1 MKTVLQ
7 LEGLDCAA
15 CAGELEEEIAAI
27 EGVKACS
34 VTFMTQKLEVEYDG
48 EETLS
53 KVKDVANHFEEVR
66 VVEEEGKENKKGT
79 VIKIQNLDCAACA
92 AELQEQLEK
101 IPDIRSVSVDFIGQS
116 IYVEGDE
123 TVLKKVIK
131 TANHFEE
138 VKVVNED
145 SVIPK
150 KESHKK
156 EWLQLGISFM
166 LFVAALL
173 CEKLWAKTGTDVGAI
188 FSYVLYGLAYLAVG
202 YPVLIS
208 TAKNISKGKIFDENF
223 LMTAASI
230 GAFALLQLS
239 EAVEV
244 MWLYQLG
251 ELLQS
256 IAVGASRRSI
266 TSLMDLRSESAN
278 LLKDGKQIVVKPE
291 ELKIGDLIL
300 VKAGEKIPVDGVIV
314 EGATSL
320 DTKSLTGES
329 ALRDVAVGS
338 EVLSGCINAG
348 GNITVKTSREYTD
361 SAVAKILDLVEN
373 SASKKAKPEKFIT
386 KFAKYYTPIV
396 CAVAVLIAVFV
407 PLISG
412 WVTGN
417 YTWTEWITKALNL
430 LVISCPCALIISIP
444 LTYFGGIGCAAKHG
458 ILVKGATYL
467 DEVAKATIAAFD
479 KTGTL
484 TEGNFNIVNV
494 VGKEQT
500 LPVAAALEKGSSH
513 PLARPFDEVNTPFT
527 ATEIKEIAGRGVQA
541 SIDGKQALAGNAKLL
556 QENNVSFER
565 AESLSTVIY
574 VAWGGEYLGYIEI
587 DDRVKADAKEA
598 LAALKAAGV
607 QTCAMVTGDN
617 PARAEQISAEI
628 GELDK
633 VYAGLLPDEKLQTI
647 EDLKGQGKVLYV
659 GDGINDAPVM
669 TVADC
674 SFSMGKIGSG
684 AAIEA
689 SDIVVVSDNLSALP
703 LAVRIAKKT
712 RVIVTENL
720 IFSLAAKF
728 ALMVLSLT
736 CGLPLSIAVLG
747 DVGVMLLAVVNSLR
761 MRMKMK

>member
-1 MKTVLQ
+1 VL
-7 LEGLDCAA
+7 
-15 CAGELEEEIAAI
+15 
-27 EGVKACS
+27 
-34 VTFMTQKLEVEYDG
+34 
-48 EETLS
+48 
-53 KVKDVANHFEEVR
+53 
-66 VVEEEGKENKKGT
+66 
-79 VIKIQNLDCAACA
+79 
-92 AELQEQLEK
+92 
-101 IPDIRSVSVDFIGQS
+101 FI
-116 IYVEGDE
+116 
-123 TVLKKVIK
+123 
-131 TANHFEE
+131 
-138 VKVVNED
+138 
-145 SVIPK
+145 
-150 KESHKK
+150 
-156 EWLQLGISFM
+156 
-166 LFVAALL
+166 AALL
-173 CEKLWAKTGTDVGAI
+173 CEKLWAKTSTDVGAI
-188 FSYVLYGLAYLAVG
+188 FSYVFFGLAYLTVG

-208 TAKNISKGKIFDENF
+208 TVKNISKGKIFDENF

-256 IAVGASRRSI
+256 IAVGASRKSI

-300 VKAGEKIPVDGVIV
+300 VKAGEKIPVDGVVV

-329 ALRDVAVGS
+329 ALREVAAGS

-348 GNITVKTSREYTD
+348 GNITVKTTREYTD
-361 SAVAKILDLVEN
+361 SAVSKILDLVEN

-396 CAVAVLIAVFV
+396 CILAVLIAVFV

-412 WVTGN
+412 LVTGN

-444 LTYFGGIGCAAKHG
+444 LTYFGGIGCAAKYG

-467 DEVAKATIAAFD
+467 DEAAKATIAAFD

-494 VGKEQT
+494 IGNEQT
-500 LPVAAALEKGSSH
+500 LQIAASLEKGSSH
-513 PLARPFDEVNTPFT
+513 PLARPFDEVETPFT
-527 ATEIKEIAGRGVQA
+527 ATEIKEIAGRGLQA
-541 SIDGKQALAGNAKLL
+541 VIDGKQALVGNAKLL
-556 QENNVSFER
+556 QDNDIAFKR

-574 VAWGGEYLGYIEI
+574 VAWGGKYLGYIEI

-617 PARAEQISAEI
+617 PARADQVSAEI
-628 GELDK
+628 GEVDK

-647 EDLKGQGKVLYV
+647 ENLKKQGKVLYV

-669 TVADC
+669 TIADC

-712 RVIVTENL
+712 RAIATENL
-720 IFSLAAKF
+720 IFSLVAKL

-736 CGLPLSIAVLG
+736 CGLLLSIAVLG
-747 DVGVMLLAVVNSLR
+747 DVGVMLLAVLNSLR